1 MRNQNKRK
9 FAGLVWLKR
18 GIGSHSVLDQLE
30 AGCLRIVPGIGEVPL
45 RLDAHI
51 GGIGDELAAPG
62 GREYGGLRVVVK
74 VVLVIG
80 SIALLLDTGLATLHK
95 GPVPLGG
102 QDNGLRA
109 EAVEVVGVGHVLV
122 LATDLRHI
130 VDGSVRILELSV
142 PALTLD
148 GDIVLFLP
156 QWHL

>member
-1 MRNQNKRK
+1 LHRVTATSARFLDARKHSATKTTWLITKELTDTTATNKLNKRPC
-9 FAGLVWLKR
+9 AGSPPADP
-18 GIGSHSVLDQLE
+18 IHT
-30 AGCLRIVPGIGEVPL
+30 AGTC
-45 RLDAHI
+45 
-51 GGIGDELAAPG
+51 
-62 GREYGGLRVVVK
+62 

-80 SIALLLDTGLATLHK
+80 TIALLLDAGLATLHK

-148 GDIVLFLP
+148 GDIVLFLA
-156 QWHL
+156 QRHL